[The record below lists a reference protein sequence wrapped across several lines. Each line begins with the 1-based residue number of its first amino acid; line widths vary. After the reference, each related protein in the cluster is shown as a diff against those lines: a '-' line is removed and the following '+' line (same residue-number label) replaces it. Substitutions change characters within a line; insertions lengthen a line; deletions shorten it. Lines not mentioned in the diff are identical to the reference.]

1 MQNLIFFYIY
11 FSSRKSILLGL
22 LIYNIKKINFAF
34 IIIVILF
41 LIISLFMQERYEEF
55 EIYFIFIL
63 FLVSFIL
70 QKRISLN
77 VKLLSYIGLISYT
90 WYLIHNAIG
99 IIVIRELNNLDF
111 QKVSI
116 YLAVIFTFILS
127 VLIFNFVEIKSK
139 SAIIDFYKSIKL
151 RYNLE

>member
-1 MQNLIFFYIY
+1 
-11 FSSRKSILLGL
+11 
-22 LIYNIKKINFAF
+22 
-34 IIIVILF
+34 
-41 LIISLFMQERYEEF
+41 MQERYEEF

-70 QKRISLN
+70 QKKISLK
-77 VKLLSYIGLISYT
+77 VKLLSYIGLLSYT

>member
-1 MQNLIFFYIY
+1 M
-11 FSSRKSILLGL
+11 
-22 LIYNIKKINFAF
+22 
-34 IIIVILF
+34 
-41 LIISLFMQERYEEF
+41 
-55 EIYFIFIL
+55 
-63 FLVSFIL
+63 VSFIL
-70 QKRISLN
+70 QKKISLK
-77 VKLLSYIGLISYT
+77 VKLLSYIGLLSYT